1 MLKKWRILGL
11 VFVLTIGGACERSS
25 PAHNDM
31 IRILDGISEADIR
44 LTPLGTENE
53 LQPEIDR
60 CFPIKSFLLTESGVR
75 ENPFNVKRKLK
86 LGGTDLDILFSPPRS
101 EYVWTADLNESS
113 VLDFGIGIVQDANSV
128 KPEGTRFERGGVHF
142 SITLEANGRTRTVFQ
157 KYLPAPPIE
166 EQRTSVLFR
175 ERLDLPYRLE
185 GARLRF
191 VTEGDAGNFSFWI
204 SPVLITPPPEPQAV
218 ILISLDTLRA
228 DHLGCYGYDRETS
241 PNMDALTRDGV
252 MFKNVYATS
261 PWTLPSHV
269 SMLTAL
275 DCVHHQVVLE
285 DEKMNPT
292 FPTLADCLRGKGFF
306 CSAFT
311 GGGFVS
317 SIYGFSKGFDT
328 YEEGAGSVFRRNS
341 AEYLYLTTS
350 QWLEERGA
358 GNDFFLFLH
367 TYQMHDPYV
376 CPYPYCKM
384 FLDDDA
390 EWGDINLL
398 GRLGGEQGVFRP
410 LPDREHRNAVA
421 LYDAE
426 IRYTDEKLIGP
437 LIQKLKD
444 LGLYER
450 ALIVVTSDHGEEF
463 FEHGGWGHRHN
474 VFDESLK
481 VPLIIKFPRAQY
493 AGRRIAPIVSLIDI
507 MPTILEAVSVG
518 LPVEDIDGRSL
529 FPLLK
534 GRESEDR
541 TFMAELAGN
550 VLNSRIPHQMST
562 NQGRRKL
569 IVTERYR
576 PGDLEHFLEP
586 PPERPRLALYDL
598 TSDPGESVNIMDQDF
613 ALANSLVQALQER
626 RRLAPRRSRSEVQ
639 MDDQLK
645 EQLRAL
651 GYIK

>member
-1 MLKKWRILGL
+1 
-11 VFVLTIGGACERSS
+11 
-25 PAHNDM
+25 
-31 IRILDGISEADIR
+31 
-44 LTPLGTENE
+44 
-53 LQPEIDR
+53 
-60 CFPIKSFLLTESGVR
+60 
-75 ENPFNVKRKLK
+75 
-86 LGGTDLDILFSPPRS
+86 
-101 EYVWTADLNESS
+101 
-113 VLDFGIGIVQDANSV
+113 
-128 KPEGTRFERGGVHF
+128 
-142 SITLEANGRTRTVFQ
+142 
-157 KYLPAPPIE
+157 
-166 EQRTSVLFR
+166 
-175 ERLDLPYRLE
+175 
-185 GARLRF
+185 
-191 VTEGDAGNFSFWI
+191 
-204 SPVLITPPPEPQAV
+204 LITPPPEPQAV

-241 PNMDALTRDGV
+241 PNMDALTHDGV
-252 MFKNVYATS
+252 MFNNVYATS

-275 DCVHHQVVLE
+275 DCVHHQVVFE
-285 DEKMNPT
+285 DEKMNPA
-292 FPTLADCLRGKGFF
+292 FPTLADCLRGEGFF

-328 YEEGAGSVFRRNS
+328 YEEGAGSVTLRNS
-341 AEYLYLTTS
+341 AEHLYLTTS
-350 QWLEERGA
+350 RWLEKRGA

-376 CPYPYCKM
+376 CPYPYRKM

-390 EWGDINLL
+390 EWDDINLL
-398 GRLGGEQGVFRP
+398 GRLGGEKGVFRP
-410 LPDREHRNAVA
+410 LPDREHQNAVA

-474 VFDESLK
+474 LFDESLK
-481 VPLIIKFPRAQY
+481 VPLIIKFPEAQY
-493 AGRRIAPIVSLIDI
+493 AGRRITPIVSLIDI
-507 MPTILEAVSVG
+507 MPTILEAVSAG
-518 LPVEDIDGRSL
+518 FPVEDIDGRSL

-534 GRESEDR
+534 GRELEDR

-550 VLNSRIPHQMST
+550 VLNSRIPHQMSI

-569 IVTERYR
+569 IVTERYQ

-586 PPERPRLALYDL
+586 PPERPLLALYDL
-598 TSDPGESVNIMDQDF
+598 TSDPGESVNIMDQNF
-613 ALANSLVQALQER
+613 ALTNSLVQALQER
-626 RRLAPRRSRSEVQ
+626 SRLTPRRRRSEVQ